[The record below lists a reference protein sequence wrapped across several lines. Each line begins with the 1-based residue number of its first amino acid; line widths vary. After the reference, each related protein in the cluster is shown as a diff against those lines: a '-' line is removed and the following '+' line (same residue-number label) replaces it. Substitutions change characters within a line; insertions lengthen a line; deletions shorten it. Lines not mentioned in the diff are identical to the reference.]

1 MASHIRTVLSLRL
14 YDPAPEAMIFPS
26 GCQLTLLTSSLCPDE
41 VMKVVKRFREQCMG
55 ILWFERFINKRL
67 HS

>member
-1 MASHIRTVLSLRL
+1 MASQIRTVLSLRL

-41 VMKVVKRFREQCMG
+41 NSHKALKKR
-55 ILWFERFINKRL
+55 I
-67 HS
+67 H